1 MGQHYPGSGAIAN
14 RPVSFLRQHSM
25 ILHAYPGED
34 TSPNPRERS
43 RNSFINCWLKRPFPG
58 PSFRGPCGRFPL
70 ENMLNLV
77 FVWKTICAG
86 SSSGPSAT
94 VAVGIQFDALQKG
107 YAWQM
112 ALLMLAGHNVD
123 GCFSLGLLGSMVRSP
138 VGYNPKRPHL

>member
-1 MGQHYPGSGAIAN
+1 M
-14 RPVSFLRQHSM
+14 V
-25 ILHAYPGED
+25 
-34 TSPNPRERS
+34 
-43 RNSFINCWLKRPFPG
+43 
-58 PSFRGPCGRFPL
+58 PL

-112 ALLMLAGHNVD
+112 ALLMLQVTMWMD
-123 GCFSLGLLGSMVRSP
+123 DFRWVC
-138 VGYNPKRPHL
+138 

>member
-1 MGQHYPGSGAIAN
+1 MECHPGGSTLSWEWSHSPARFFASSAFNDFARIPWGRYFPKPLRKKSEFLHKLLFETSGSGPIFQGALW
-14 RPVSFLRQHSM
+14 VV
-25 ILHAYPGED
+25 
-34 TSPNPRERS
+34 
-43 RNSFINCWLKRPFPG
+43 
-58 PSFRGPCGRFPL
+58 PL

-112 ALLMLAGHNVD
+112 ALLMLQVTMWMD
-123 GCFSLGLLGSMVRSP
+123 DFRWVC
-138 VGYNPKRPHL
+138 